1 MHDYALKWT
10 TPGIQVALRTTILE
24 KHSECGFYAT
34 SQSKKL
40 YFYPDQGSVSGP
52 GCRRVIGSSG
62 TLSGKKLERDMQ
74 NVTTIR
80 SNTTMANS
88 NALDEIK
95 RKYHQLRKVKLGDAA
110 KTSLAHFFREIN
122 HRNDFHRS
130 ALDARDAYILSV
142 RLAHALTEDE
152 FIDVL
157 VKGQVPPI
165 KLSKV
170 DMQFLRGGVVK
181 DSLAVLPMPPEY
193 FLEPAAIV

>member
-1 MHDYALKWT
+1 
-10 TPGIQVALRTTILE
+10 
-24 KHSECGFYAT
+24 
-34 SQSKKL
+34 
-40 YFYPDQGSVSGP
+40 
-52 GCRRVIGSSG
+52 
-62 TLSGKKLERDMQ
+62 MQ
-74 NVTTIR
+74 NVTTIHTNR
-80 SNTTMANS
+80 TMGNS
-88 NALDEIK
+88 KAIEEIK
-95 RKYHQLRKVKLGDAA
+95 SKYHQLRKVKLSDAA

-142 RLAHALTEDE
+142 RLAHALTEAE

-157 VKGQVPPI
+157 TNAQVPPI

-193 FLEPAAIV
+193 YLDPTAAL

>member
-1 MHDYALKWT
+1 
-10 TPGIQVALRTTILE
+10 
-24 KHSECGFYAT
+24 
-34 SQSKKL
+34 
-40 YFYPDQGSVSGP
+40 
-52 GCRRVIGSSG
+52 
-62 TLSGKKLERDMQ
+62 MQ
-74 NVTTIR
+74 NVSTIYT
-80 SNTTMANS
+80 NKNMGNS
-88 NALDEIK
+88 KALEEIK
-95 RKYHQLRKVKLGDAA
+95 RKYQQLRKVKLSDAA

-142 RLAHALTEDE
+142 RLAHALTEVE

-157 VKGQVPPI
+157 TNAQVPPI

-193 FLEPAAIV
+193 YLDPAATL